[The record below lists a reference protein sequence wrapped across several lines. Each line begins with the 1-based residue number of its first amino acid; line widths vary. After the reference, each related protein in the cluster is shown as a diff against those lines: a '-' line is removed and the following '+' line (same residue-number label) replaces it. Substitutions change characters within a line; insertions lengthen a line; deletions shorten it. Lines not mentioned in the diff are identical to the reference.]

1 MKLSKIFNRQLAL
14 PLNFRKLKNQDNF
27 LINDSNKMAV
37 SLIDEMKN
45 LSVFKKKYIFP
56 ILYLYGP
63 ERSGKTH
70 LASIF
75 KENNNAKFINRIE
88 EKDLL
93 NAKNGCSYI
102 IDNLEKNSNL
112 DPKMLMHLINEVY
125 SGSGSILLIG
135 SMAALMGLPDVSA
148 YSIAKSAMHGMVY
161 SLTAEYAP
169 QGVRVNA
176 ILPGWIESKM
186 ALDAFE
192 ADPKRREKV
201 FGRTPMD
208 RLGRAEEVGHAA
220 VFLASPAA
228 SFVTGALLT
237 VDGGASTG
245 F

>member
-125 SGSGSILLIG
+125 SGSGSILLISNLPPSQIKFDIIDLKSRIKSFINVG
-135 SMAALMGLPDVSA
+135 IDLPNDEVLYSMLIKELDDRKIILSDNLCFYIIKRIPRN
-148 YSIAKSAMHGMVY
+148 YKSILEFSKQLDRI
-161 SLTAEYAP
+161 SLEIKG
-169 QGVRVNA
+169 Q
-176 ILPGWIESKM
+176 IK
-186 ALDAFE
+186 
-192 ADPKRREKV
+192 
-201 FGRTPMD
+201 
-208 RLGRAEEVGHAA
+208 
-220 VFLASPAA
+220 LAHIRS
-228 SFVTGALLT
+228 LI
-237 VDGGASTG
+237 DYINNKN
-245 F
+245 

>member
-75 KENNNAKFINRIE
+75 KENNNAKFINTIE

-93 NAKNGCSYI
+93 NAKKGCSYI

-125 SGSGSILLIG
+125 SGSGSILLISNLPPSQIKFDIIDLKSRIKSFINVG
-135 SMAALMGLPDVSA
+135 IDLPNDEVLYSMLIKELDDRKIILSDNLCFYIIKRIPRN
-148 YSIAKSAMHGMVY
+148 YKSILEFSKQLDRI
-161 SLTAEYAP
+161 SLEIKG
-169 QGVRVNA
+169 Q
-176 ILPGWIESKM
+176 IK
-186 ALDAFE
+186 
-192 ADPKRREKV
+192 
-201 FGRTPMD
+201 
-208 RLGRAEEVGHAA
+208 
-220 VFLASPAA
+220 LAHIRS
-228 SFVTGALLT
+228 LI
-237 VDGGASTG
+237 DYINNKN
-245 F
+245 

>member
-125 SGSGSILLIG
+125 SGSGSILLI
-135 SMAALMGLPDVSA
+135 SNLPPSQIKFDIIDLKSRIKSFINVGIDLPNDEVL
-148 YSIAKSAMHGMVY
+148 YSILIKELDDRKIILSDNLCFYIIKRIPRNYKSILEFSKQLDRI
-161 SLTAEYAP
+161 SLEIKDQIKLAHI
-169 QGVRVNA
+169 RS
-176 ILPGWIESKM
+176 L
-186 ALDAFE
+186 LDYINN
-192 ADPKRREKV
+192 KN
-201 FGRTPMD
+201 
-208 RLGRAEEVGHAA
+208 
-220 VFLASPAA
+220 
-228 SFVTGALLT
+228 
-237 VDGGASTG
+237 
-245 F
+245 

>member
-75 KENNNAKFINRIE
+75 KENNNAKFINTIE

-93 NAKNGCSYI
+93 NAKKGCSYI

-125 SGSGSILLIG
+125 SGSGSILLISNLPPSQIKFDIIDLKSRIKSFINVG
-135 SMAALMGLPDVSA
+135 IDLPNDEVLYSMLIKELDDRKIILSDNLCLYIIKRIPRN
-148 YSIAKSAMHGMVY
+148 YKSILEFSKQLDRI
-161 SLTAEYAP
+161 SLEIKGQIKLEHIRSLIDYI
-169 QGVRVNA
+169 NN
-176 ILPGWIESKM
+176 KN
-186 ALDAFE
+186 
-192 ADPKRREKV
+192 
-201 FGRTPMD
+201 
-208 RLGRAEEVGHAA
+208 
-220 VFLASPAA
+220 
-228 SFVTGALLT
+228 
-237 VDGGASTG
+237 
-245 F
+245 

>member
-70 LASIF
+70 LAAIF

-125 SGSGSILLIG
+125 SGSGSILLI
-135 SMAALMGLPDVSA
+135 SNLPPSQIKFDIIDLKSRIKSFINVGIDLPNDEVL
-148 YSIAKSAMHGMVY
+148 YSILIKELDDRKIILSDNLCFYIIKRIPRNYKSILEFSKQLDRI
-161 SLTAEYAP
+161 SLEIKGQIKLSHIRSLIDYI
-169 QGVRVNA
+169 NN
-176 ILPGWIESKM
+176 KN
-186 ALDAFE
+186 
-192 ADPKRREKV
+192 
-201 FGRTPMD
+201 
-208 RLGRAEEVGHAA
+208 
-220 VFLASPAA
+220 
-228 SFVTGALLT
+228 
-237 VDGGASTG
+237 
-245 F
+245 

>member
-125 SGSGSILLIG
+125 SGNGSILLISNLPPSQIKFDIIDLKSRIKSFINVG
-135 SMAALMGLPDVSA
+135 IDLPNDEVLYSMLIKELDDRKIILSDNLCFYIIKRIPRN
-148 YSIAKSAMHGMVY
+148 YKSILEFSKQLDRI
-161 SLTAEYAP
+161 SLEIKDQIKLAHI
-169 QGVRVNA
+169 RS
-176 ILPGWIESKM
+176 L
-186 ALDAFE
+186 LDYINN
-192 ADPKRREKV
+192 KN
-201 FGRTPMD
+201 
-208 RLGRAEEVGHAA
+208 
-220 VFLASPAA
+220 
-228 SFVTGALLT
+228 
-237 VDGGASTG
+237 
-245 F
+245 

>member
-37 SLIDEMKN
+37 SLIDEMRN

-93 NAKNGCSYI
+93 NAKKGCSYI

-125 SGSGSILLIG
+125 SGSGSILLISNLPPSQIKFDIIDLKSRIKSFINVG
-135 SMAALMGLPDVSA
+135 IDLPNDEVLYSMLIKELDDRKIILSDNLCF
-148 YSIAKSAMHGMVY
+148 YIIKRIQRNYKSILEFSKQLDRI
-161 SLTAEYAP
+161 SLEIKG
-169 QGVRVNA
+169 Q
-176 ILPGWIESKM
+176 IK
-186 ALDAFE
+186 
-192 ADPKRREKV
+192 
-201 FGRTPMD
+201 
-208 RLGRAEEVGHAA
+208 
-220 VFLASPAA
+220 LAHIRS
-228 SFVTGALLT
+228 LI
-237 VDGGASTG
+237 DYIDNKN
-245 F
+245 